1 MVRLCA
7 FLGNHGRQYRNNRHN
22 VAWQVLERLPVYPSL
37 RWERGFKGRW
47 ASSDSPEGRVFF
59 LTPETFMNRS
69 GDSVAEF
76 MRFHRIEPGELLVVH
91 DELELPLG
99 TVGLKRAGGLGGHN
113 GLRSI
118 RDRLATAEYL
128 RFRIGIGRPD
138 HDDIAEYVLSDF
150 TKPERE
156 ILESAVFP
164 ASVRILERVL
174 SEGFDAVEEECR
186 KVKTQ

>member
-1 MVRLCA
+1 MVRLYA

-22 VAWQVLERLPVYPSL
+22 VAWQVLERLPAHPSL
-37 RWERGFKGRW
+37 RWERGYKGRW
-47 ASSDSPEGRVFF
+47 ASLDTPSGRVFL
-59 LTPETFMNRS
+59 LTPETFMNLS
-69 GDSVAEF
+69 GDSVAEL
-76 MRFHRIEPGELLVVH
+76 MRFHRVEPGELLVVH

-118 RDRLATAEYL
+118 RDRLSTPDFL

-138 HDDIAEYVLSDF
+138 HDDVAGYVLSDF
-150 TKPERE
+150 SKTERE
-156 ILESAVFP
+156 LLETAVYP

-174 SEGFDAVEEECR
+174 SEGFEALEEECR
-186 KVKTQ
+186 KVKAI